1 MKIHEFRVRS
11 DFRNLNGL
19 VLQFD
24 TTHSTNIIIGNNGAG
39 KSNILEAFSSIFR
52 TLYYGSETDFEFD
65 FSLRYQTTAG
75 NNVVISK
82 IGSRGF
88 KMKVDDIQIP
98 FVNKSYLPKRVI
110 CNYSGEDRR
119 IFEAYYEKIH
129 EDYLRQVIHSRG
141 NDPLKMV
148 FVDKDMW
155 RIILLIMLVTRQ
167 DHDAFDSFFKDVL
180 GLNNNDAVKVQ
191 IQIDY
196 KALDTWRK
204 NPNPSYFFI
213 RTLADHIIE
222 DGSITL
228 SDVNLAGD
236 TADSLFNYMMN
247 AQSVIRSMHIILNG
261 YNSEYMSEGEKK
273 LMVIKFILESIADEE
288 SLVLLDEPDSHIHIS
303 RKKELKDYFDS
314 FDHRD
319 NIITSHSPTM
329 TATFEDTAIIMLDTE
344 EGRAK
349 VIDSDKQHIVS
360 ELTRDMWSLQEQNI
374 FLTSHKDILLLEGE
388 WDEAYLTAAK
398 KAFHNNGEFKDIDF
412 ACLPCGGAEQLGRL
426 QSRFTP
432 KANQMLFAF
441 WDADDAGIKAMRKV
455 FNENYSIESFGIA
468 RKTGSVWFAFYP
480 RWRKGIPNFNVEDYF
495 TKRVIRSYITSFDSL
510 VDIISRDNLKKKM
523 AKDCVNGCLGYREL
537 IHFKKVFELI
547 RRIKQA
553 EAAGDTAILDFRD

>member
-1 MKIHEFRVRS
+1 MIINELRVRS

-19 VLQFD
+19 DLKFD
-24 TTHSTNIIIGNNGAG
+24 TSHSTNIIIGNNGAG
-39 KSNILEAFSSIFR
+39 KSNILEAFSSIFK

-82 IGSRGF
+82 IGNRGF
-88 KMKVDDIQIP
+88 KMKVDDTQIP
-98 FVNKSYLPKRVI
+98 FTDKSYLPKRVI

-119 IFEAYYEKIH
+119 VFEAYYEKIH
-129 EDYLRQVIHSRG
+129 ADYLRQVIHSKG

-155 RIILLIMLVTRQ
+155 QIILLIMLVTRQ
-167 DHDAFDSFFKDVL
+167 EHDAFDIFFKDVL
-180 GLNNNDAVKVQ
+180 GLENNDTVTVQ
-191 IQIDY
+191 IRIDD
-196 KALDTWRK
+196 KGLETWRK

-213 RTLADHIIE
+213 RTLADQIAE
-222 DGSITL
+222 DGRIAI
-228 SDVNLAGD
+228 SDINIAGD

-247 AQSVIRSMHIILNG
+247 AQGVILSMRINLNG
-261 YNSEYMSEGEKK
+261 YNSEFMSEGEKK

-303 RKKELKDYFDS
+303 RKKDLKDYFDS

-329 TATFEDTAIIMLDTE
+329 TATFEDSAIIMLDTE
-344 EGRAK
+344 GGKAR
-349 VIDSDKQHIVS
+349 VIDSDKQKIVS

-398 KAFHNNGEFKDIDF
+398 NAFHKNGEFTDIDF
-412 ACLPCGGAEQLGRL
+412 ACLPCGGADQLVRL

-441 WDADDAGIKAMRKV
+441 WDADKAGIDAMREV
-455 FNENYSIESFGIA
+455 FNENYTKKNFGIA
-468 RKTGSVWFAFYP
+468 RKTGNVWFAFYP
-480 RWRKGIPNFNVEDYF
+480 EWRKNIPNFNVEDYF
-495 TKRVIRSYITSFDSL
+495 TKRVIRSYITSFNSL
-510 VDIISRDNLKKKM
+510 VDILSRDNLKKKM
-523 AKDCVNGCLGYREL
+523 AKDCDSGRLGYREL
-537 IHFKKVFELI
+537 IHFNKVFELI

-553 EAAGDTAILDFRD
+553 DAAGKTAI

>member
-1 MKIHEFRVRS
+1 MKINELRVRS

-19 VLQFD
+19 VLKFD
-24 TTHSTNIIIGNNGAG
+24 TSHSTNIIIGNNGAG

-52 TLYYGSETDFEFD
+52 TLYYGNETDFEFD

-88 KMKVDDIQIP
+88 KMKVDDNQMP
-98 FVNKSYLPKRVI
+98 FADKSYLPKRVI

-129 EDYLRQVIHSRG
+129 ADYLRQVIHSRG

-155 RIILLIMLVTRQ
+155 QIILLIMLVTRQ
-167 DHDAFDSFFKDVL
+167 DHDAFDNFFRDVL
-180 GLNNNDAVKVQ
+180 GLENNDAVAVRIK
-191 IQIDY
+191 IDD
-196 KALDTWRK
+196 KALETWRR

-213 RTLADHIIE
+213 RTLADQITE
-222 DGSITL
+222 DGRIAL
-228 SDVNLAGD
+228 SDVNKAGD

-247 AQSVIRSMHIILNG
+247 AQNVIQSLRISLNG
-261 YNSEYMSEGEKK
+261 YNSEFMSEGEKK

-314 FDHRD
+314 FNHRD

-329 TATFEDTAIIMLDTE
+329 TATFDDTAIIMLDTE
-344 EGRAK
+344 EGKTK

-398 KAFHNNGEFKDIDF
+398 RVFHQNGEYTDIDF
-412 ACLPCGGAEQLGRL
+412 ACLPCGGADQLVRL

-455 FNENYSIESFGIA
+455 FNDNYTKEDFGVA
-468 RKTGSVWFAFYP
+468 RKIGSVWFAFYP
-480 RWRKGIPNFNVEDYF
+480 KWRKGIPNFNVEDYF

-510 VDIISRDNLKKKM
+510 VGIISRDSLKKQM
-523 AKDCVNGCLGYREL
+523 AKDCDSGNMGYKEL
-537 IHFKKVFELI
+537 MHFNKVFDLI
-547 RRIKQA
+547 RQIKIA
-553 EAAGDTAILDFRD
+553 DLKGESVILN